1 MPLISQKRYALTVRF
16 GAVEIVVRETDT
28 GLADFE
34 RVEGVELFTLEN
46 MPEEL
51 RKQVE
56 DYKKHFFKDTSED
69 S

>member
-1 MPLISQKRYALTVRF
+1 MRF
-16 GAVEIVVRETDT
+16 GAVEIVVYETDT

-34 RVEGVELFTLEN
+34 RVEGVEPFTLEN

-56 DYKKHFFKDTSED
+56 DYKKHFFKDASED